1 MLKGACVQHR
11 PSRYCCN
18 PVVSVCACMFVCVYK
33 GLSGNESAAFDSSKQ
48 LVLFIANSTRLV
60 DMAECD

>member
-1 MLKGACVQHR
+1 MHTNISNRLLL
-11 PSRYCCN
+11 SCC
-18 PVVSVCACMFVCVYK
+18 VCVKVCVRMYVCVRN

-48 LVLFIANSTRLV
+48 LVLFIADSTCPV

>member
-1 MLKGACVQHR
+1 MRMYICV
-11 PSRYCCN
+11 CN
-18 PVVSVCACMFVCVYK
+18 

-48 LVLFIANSTRLV
+48 LMLFIANSSRPV